1 MRQIAPICIGLTA
14 ALLVGLM
21 STAASA
27 RSSAAS
33 TKAPDASAKTYC
45 PRILHRATRL
55 ILVAVPTMDT
65 AKATMRT
72 FVRKS
77 PAAAWM
83 PQATAEPAV
92 VGARGLGW
100 GHRYVSYARRGEPI
114 KKEGDERTPAGLYR
128 LGATF
133 GFDKDDRPGHMRLKP
148 GAHYCVHDTKSQH
161 YGRIVTKAKAGAD
174 TGGEDMGTFPLY
186 KRGIVVDYA
195 PHRQAK
201 AGSCIFLH
209 VWGREGEGTAG
220 CVALPE
226 ERVAHLQ
233 EWAEGRHTVMAV
245 VSEDTVA
252 RFGNCL
258 PTESVAHKGPAALPV
273 PNPKRRGPEG
283 QRAELA
289 R

>member
-1 MRQIAPICIGLTA
+1 MRQVAPVCIGLAA
-14 ALLVGLM
+14 ALLAPLM
-21 STAASA
+21 PTVASA
-27 RSSAAS
+27 KPPAAT
-33 TKAPDASAKTYC
+33 TKVTEATAKTYC

-55 ILVAVPTMDT
+55 VVITVPSMDT
-65 AKATMRT
+65 AKASMRT
-72 FVRKS
+72 FARKS
-77 PAAAWM
+77 PAAAWTA
-83 PQATAEPAV
+83 QSTAEPAV
-92 VGARGLGW
+92 VGTRGLGW

-114 KKEGDERTPAGLYR
+114 KTEGDERTPAGLYR

-133 GFDKDDRPGHMRLKP
+133 GFDKNDRPGHMRLKP
-148 GAHYCVHDTKSQH
+148 GAQYCVHDTKSPH
-161 YGRIVTKAKAGAD
+161 YGRIVSKTKAGAA
-174 TGGEDMGTFPLY
+174 TGGEDMGTYPLY

-195 PHRQAK
+195 PHRKAK

-209 VWGREGEGTAG
+209 IWGREGEGTAG
-220 CVALPE
+220 CVGLPE

-233 EWAEGRHTVMAV
+233 EWTEGRHTVIAV

-258 PTESVAHKGPAALPV
+258 PTDSVAHKGPAALPV